1 MQEPQEN
8 YELKTVQIEI
18 GEENN
23 KIFYSLLKKSRNLM
37 HWGICAF
44 ACAVVSGIIDYIYF
58 HNSSL
63 VIKLLAIVLMLF
75 AIAFLQRAIK
85 LHKKAHLFMQ
95 EVIQKIYDDEP
106 NKIEE
111 INTSKF
117 F

>member
-1 MQEPQEN
+1 MQKPQEN

-23 KIFYSLLKKSRNLM
+23 RIFYSLLKKSRNLM
-37 HWGICAF
+37 YWGIF
-44 ACAVVSGIIDYIYF
+44 DVACAVVSGITDYIYF

-63 VIKLLAIVLMLF
+63 ELKLLVIALMLF
-75 AIAFLQRAIK
+75 AIASLQGAIK

-95 EVIQKIYDDEP
+95 GVIQKIYDEEP

-111 INTSKF
+111 ISTSKF